1 MQNNKNIEAVIFDWA
16 GTLIDFGSLAT
27 IEAMKKVFL
36 KRGVN
41 ISKNIIKVNMGIKK
55 SKHVQKLLDKPVVKR
70 QWIKI
75 FKRNYNGKDVV
86 KISNELDQQLLKEVK
101 KHFNIIPNAKKI
113 FKILKK
119 NKIKIA
125 TTTGYSTEIFK
136 VIKRKAKKN
145 GLTTDNDVCVDQV
158 KKGRPNPDMCLKNLK
173 KLKINNYNNCIK
185 IDDSLAG
192 ITEGKKSNMITVGLS
207 MTGIQLGL
215 KYRDYLKLTKVMRKY
230 HSKKISKDFFS
241 VGSDYV
247 VNDLFDFQKVLEKY
261 NIY

>member
-41 ISKNIIKVNMGIKK
+41 LSKNIIKINMGIKK
-55 SKHVQKLLDKPVVKR
+55 SKHVQKLLDKPVVKK

-75 FKRNYNGKDVV
+75 FKRNYNFKDVI
-86 KISNELDQQLLKEVK
+86 KISDELDRQLLKEVK
-101 KHFNIIPNAKKI
+101 NHFNIIPNAKKI

-125 TTTGYSTEIFK
+125 TTTGYSTKIFK
-136 VIKRKAKKN
+136 LVKRKAKKN
-145 GLTTDNDVCVDQV
+145 GLITDSDVCVDQV
-158 KKGRPNPDMCLKNLK
+158 KKGRPYPDMCLKNLK
-173 KLKINNYNNCIK
+173 RLKINNNNNCIK

-192 ITEGKKSNMITVGLS
+192 IIEGKKSNMITVGLS

-215 KYRDYLKLTKVMRKY
+215 TYRKYLKLNKV
-230 HSKKISKDFFS
+230 SKKHYSKRISKDFFS

-247 VNDLFDFQKVLEKY
+247 VNDLFDFQKILKKY